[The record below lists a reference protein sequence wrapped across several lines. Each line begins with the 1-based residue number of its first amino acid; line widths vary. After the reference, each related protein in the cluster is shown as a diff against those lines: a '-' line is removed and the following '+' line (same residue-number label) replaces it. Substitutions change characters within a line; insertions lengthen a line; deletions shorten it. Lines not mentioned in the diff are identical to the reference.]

1 MRSTTSCTKK
11 HRWSAPSSS
20 FTLGGNRYACSGL
33 YGRNRGISLSASF
46 CLCFSSEFSRTHF
59 KPRRKRP
66 KINPGFSRRGRPQP
80 ANTTFSA
87 ASEGM
92 PSYESRPTASRVRF
106 LKSYSELGLL
116 SKKKRQKKCRDFLR
130 LVHRGFFRRRHRD
143 QLHARTLA
151 FIQVQGSSLP

>member
-59 KPRRKRP
+59 KPRPFKARSKP
-66 KINPGFSRRGRPQP
+66 EFSADFKPPNLISNAALKVCPTSSRQALSRSGKVCHLRSDPRMDRGRL
-80 ANTTFSA
+80 A
-87 ASEGM
+87 
-92 PSYESRPTASRVRF
+92 RVVNHMVDRAVF
-106 LKSYSELGLL
+106 AQSHGDHVVEAY
-116 SKKKRQKKCRDFLR
+116 
-130 LVHRGFFRRRHRD
+130 
-143 QLHARTLA
+143 
-151 FIQVQGSSLP
+151 